1 MIHPIIF
8 NGKNKK
14 NNRAEVDWDDPD
26 IGEYTNLCPDKRRA
40 DFEYGSICIV
50 KAAKM
55 GPAEEIFSKNNR
67 PPSKIKRDLKKL
79 IDAFDRLSPDTIYFL
94 KVNAG
99 LTDPTIVMKD
109 YLRDALNRVG
119 KGKVSPDR
127 SRKELGNNAWA
138 IWAAH
143 GGTLK
148 GKEKGGG
155 SDFETYIERLLI
167 NAGFVS
173 EDKKKNRVSVD
184 NLVRSIKCAAKTQA
198 PQGWQLW

>member
-1 MIHPIIF
+1 MTHPTIF
-8 NGKNKK
+8 DGGKNNWAKV
-14 NNRAEVDWDDPD
+14 NWDDPD

-50 KAAKM
+50 EAAKM
-55 GPAEEIFSKNNR
+55 GPTEEMFSTSRR
-67 PPSKIKRDLKKL
+67 PPSKIKRDLEQL
-79 IDAFDRLSPDTIYFL
+79 IDAFDRLSPDTIFFL

-99 LTDPTIVMKD
+99 LTDPTKVMKD
-109 YLRDALNRVG
+109 YLLGALNRVG
-119 KGKVSPDR
+119 KGKISPDR
-127 SRKELGNNAWA
+127 SRKNIGEQAWA
-138 IWAAH
+138 IWVAH
-143 GGTLK
+143 GGSLK

-184 NLVRSIKCAAKTQA
+184 NLVRSIKRASKKQA